1 MSRRPGNT
9 PPGGGGSRG
18 WPRPGYPRAAAA
30 AAAVAVA
37 AGVAAFALRRPEP
50 PRVGAAPPPALGE
63 AHAAA
68 VRGWKAR
75 RQVRKIK
82 VEKGLLPPEPAVAS
96 RRKSGM
102 MSFFRRGK

>member
-1 MSRRPGNT
+1 MQIEALSKP
-9 PPGGGGSRG
+9 
-18 WPRPGYPRAAAA
+18 
-30 AAAVAVA
+30 
-37 AGVAAFALRRPEP
+37 AGAEP
-50 PRVGAAPPPALGE
+50 PSPDQRGLEALDAGNAPKFIVAQVTSVQSVIKGWLE
-63 AHAAA
+63 RKKYRRLRAVMRIQAY

-75 RQVRKIK
+75 RRVREIK